1 MEPIAPTLRQ
11 MRYLTALYETQ
22 HFGKAAQA
30 CHVTQST
37 LSSGIRELETLLDTV
52 LVERSKR
59 MVRFTPLG
67 EQVVHKAYEVLRQ
80 ADELV
85 DLVSAAGS
93 PLSSSLR
100 MGVIPTIAPFYLPK
114 VLPKLR
120 EAYPH
125 LKLFLKEDMSHVVC
139 DALSRGQLD
148 VVLLALP
155 FACGDVEETH
165 LFNDPFFAAFR
176 PEDGDDL
183 AFDKN
188 GAVEPQAM
196 ARQRLLLLEEG
207 HCLKD
212 HALAACGHPQLRSD
226 GSLLGTSLHTLVQMV
241 DNRLG
246 VTLLPKL
253 AIDGG
258 ILDGTSLEVKPLAGS
273 TPYREIG
280 LIWRKGSPRASEYR
294 ILADFLKKALPSPK
308 E

>member
-1 MEPIAPTLRQ
+1 MDAIAPTLRQ
-11 MRYLTALYETQ
+11 LRYLTALYETG
-22 HFGKAAQA
+22 HFGRAAQA

-37 LSSGIRELETLLDTV
+37 LSSGIRELETLLDTS

-67 EQVVHKAYEVLRQ
+67 ERVAHKAYDVLRQ

-85 DLVSAAGS
+85 DLVSASGT

-114 VLPKLR
+114 VLPALR
-120 EAYPH
+120 ATYPN
-125 LKLFLKEDMSHVVC
+125 LKLYLKEDMSHIVC
-139 DALSRGQLD
+139 DALARGQLD

-155 FACGDVEETH
+155 FSCGDVEEAH
-165 LFNDPFFAAFR
+165 LFNDPFYAAYR
-176 PEDGDDL
+176 PEEKEGLHFIKKAVDPSAL
-183 AFDKN
+183 AHQK
-188 GAVEPQAM
+188 
-196 ARQRLLLLEEG
+196 LLLLEEG

-246 VTLLPKL
+246 ITLLPKL

-258 ILDGTSLEVKPLAGS
+258 ILDGTKLEVSPLAGS

-280 LIWRKGSPRASEYR
+280 LIWRKNSPRSEEFQL
-294 ILADFLKKALPSPK
+294 LADFLKKQK
-308 E
+308 

>member
-1 MEPIAPTLRQ
+1 MEAIAPTLRQ
-11 MRYLTALYETQ
+11 LRYLTALYETG
-22 HFGKAAQA
+22 HFGRAAQA

-37 LSSGIRELETLLDTV
+37 LSSGIRELETLLDTS

-67 EQVVHKAYEVLRQ
+67 ERVAHKAYEVLRQ

-85 DLVSAAGS
+85 DLVSASGT

-114 VLPKLR
+114 VLPALR
-120 EAYPH
+120 ASYPN
-125 LKLFLKEDMSHVVC
+125 LKLYLKEDMSHIVC

-155 FACGDVEETH
+155 FACGEVEEEH
-165 LFNDPFFAAFR
+165 LFNDPFYAAYR
-176 PEDGDDL
+176 PEEKDGL
-183 AFDKN
+183 EFNKK
-188 GAVEPQAM
+188 AVEPGSLAKK
-196 ARQRLLLLEEG
+196 RLLLLEEG

-246 VTLLPKL
+246 VTLLPKI

-258 ILDGTSLEVKPLAGS
+258 ILDGTKLEISPLAGS

-280 LIWRKGSPRASEYR
+280 LVWRKNSPRRDEFLL
-294 ILADFLKKALPSPK
+294 LAEFLKKQK
-308 E
+308 